1 MTLAADTANNAV
13 TLNCS
18 KLTAKFR
25 CNDFR
30 YKIAPLMVANGYVE
44 VDMNTVDIG
53 FGLQFKTQIS
63 PTTGRQIMMVDTVD
77 VIVDINRNDIKLH
90 IGGGFW
96 TGLASIFTVFFKGT
110 VVDLIRTSV

>member
-1 MTLAADTANNAV
+1 MKDNTFYIEQRIDGVTLEADTANNAV
-13 TLNCS
+13 KLNCN

-25 CNDFR
+25 CNNFR

-63 PTTGRQIMMVDTVD
+63 PTTGR
-77 VIVDINRNDIKLH
+77 
-90 IGGGFW
+90 
-96 TGLASIFTVFFKGT
+96 
-110 VVDLIRTSV
+110 